1 MIVNR
6 RARPA
11 AILFASVAALALAA
25 APAFAEDAAKP
36 AAQPAPAAAAPAPA
50 APASQEI
57 SVDGQPITQ
66 DDLNAVE
73 QEIGPNLSP
82 QLSPAKRRDV
92 IINAAIN
99 LRLAAN
105 EAEKQKIMD
114 DAMLQKKLAF
124 YRQRILIDALVA
136 KVSKDAVTDDA
147 IKKTYDEQVVQ
158 KMPVQDEVH
167 ARHIL
172 VATEDDANKVEARL
186 KAGEDFAKIAKEV
199 SKDQG
204 SADQGG
210 DLGWFTKDRMQ
221 KDFAEAAFAMKPG
234 ETSQPVKTNFGYHVI
249 NVEDRRRQQPPALDD
264 QMKQKISDF
273 VAQQAQQKFFADLRA
288 KAKIVAPAPAV
299 DPAGDGLQP
308 PNAGQPA
315 DQGQPTDQSQPA
327 PAPAPAPAQ

>member
-1 MIVNR
+1 MILTR

-25 APAFAEDAAKP
+25 APAFAEDATKP
-36 AAQPAPAAAAPAPA
+36 AAQPAPAPAAQAPA
-50 APASQEI
+50 APAAAPEI

-66 DDLNAVE
+66 EDLDAVA

-82 QLSPAKRRDV
+82 QLSPAKRQDV

-105 EAEKQKIMD
+105 EAEKQKVMD
-114 DAMLQKKLAF
+114 DATLQKKLAF
-124 YRQRILIDALVA
+124 YRQRILIDALIS
-136 KVSKDAVTDDA
+136 KVSKEAATDEA
-147 IKKTYDEQVVQ
+147 IKKAYEEQIVQ

-172 VATEDDANKVEARL
+172 VANEDDAKKVEARL

-199 SKDQG
+199 SKDPG

-210 DLGWFTKDRMQ
+210 DLGWFTKDRMV
-221 KDFAEAAFAMKPG
+221 KEFADAAFNMKPG
-234 ETSQPVKTNFGYHVI
+234 EVSQPVKTQFGYHVI
-249 NVEDRRRQQPPALDD
+249 KLEDRRRQQPPSLE
-264 QMKQKISDF
+264 QYKSQLGEF

-288 KAKIVAPAPAV
+288 KAKIVAPAPAA
-299 DPAGDGLQP
+299 DATPAPAPGGDMQMP
-308 PNAGQPA
+308 DAGQPDGG
-315 DQGQPTDQSQPA
+315 DQGQPA
-327 PAPAPAPAQ
+327 PAPAQ